1 VKVLVAVKQ
10 VAILAEEFELDGADT
25 VPPGALRRR
34 LNELDAH
41 SLEAALT
48 LNEDESGEVVAATV
62 GDEQAEDALR
72 SCLAMGA
79 DRALRI
85 WGEEL
90 ARADALTVAAAL
102 ATLARVE
109 QPDLI
114 LCGAQSSDAADAATG
129 VALAGLLDLPRVAVV
144 TAIERDGDRLVVQR
158 ELDGGA
164 LEVLRVGTPA
174 VLTVQT
180 GINDPRHATLR
191 AIKQARSKPVTVL
204 APSELALD
212 AADLEAAT
220 GSRRVRLLAPADGA
234 SATLLHGAPEQ
245 IAAQIAE
252 IVREAVR
259 A

>member
-1 VKVLVAVKQ
+1 VKILVAVKQ
-10 VAILAEEFELDGADT
+10 VAVLAEEFALDGADT
-25 VPPGALRRR
+25 VPPDAVRRR
-34 LNELDAH
+34 LNELDAN
-41 SLEAALT
+41 SVEAALT
-48 LNEDESGEVVAATV
+48 LNEGEPGEVVAVTV
-62 GDEQAEDALR
+62 GDQHAEDALR

-79 DRALRI
+79 DRAVRV
-85 WGEEL
+85 WGEQLVGADTL
-90 ARADALTVAAAL
+90 AVAAAL
-102 ATLARVE
+102 AALARVE

-114 LCGAQSSDAADAATG
+114 LCGAQSSDSADAATG

-174 VLTVQT
+174 VLTVQS

-191 AIKQARSKPVTVL
+191 AIKQARSKPVSVL

-212 AADLEAAT
+212 AADLEVAA
-220 GSRRVRLLAPADGA
+220 GSRRLRLFAPAEIAG
-234 SATLLHGAPEQ
+234 ATLLEGAPDRV
-245 IAAQIAE
+245 AAQIAE
-252 IVREAVR
+252 IVREAVS

>member
-1 VKVLVAVKQ
+1 VKILVAVKQ
-10 VAILAEEFELDGADT
+10 VAILADEFALDGADA
-25 VPPGALRRR
+25 VAPDALRRR

-41 SLEAALT
+41 SVEAALT
-48 LNEDESGEVVAATV
+48 LNEGEPGEVVAATV
-62 GDEQAEDALR
+62 GDQNAEDALR

-79 DRALRI
+79 DRALRV

-90 ARADALTVAAAL
+90 AGADTLAVAAAL
-102 ATLARVE
+102 AALARVE

-114 LCGAQSSDAADAATG
+114 LCGAQSSDAADASTG

-144 TAIERDGDRLVVQR
+144 TAIDRDGDDMVVER

-164 LEVLRVGTPA
+164 LEVLRVPRPA
-174 VLTVQT
+174 VLTVQS

-191 AIKQARSKPVTVL
+191 AIKHARSTPVSVL

-212 AADLEAAT
+212 VADIEAAA
-220 GSRRVRLLAPADGA
+220 GSRRVRLLAPAEGTG
-234 SATLLHGAPEQ
+234 ATLLEGAPDR

-252 IVREAVR
+252 IVREAVS

>member
-1 VKVLVAVKQ
+1 VKILVAVKQ
-10 VAILAEEFELDGADT
+10 VTVLAEDFALDGDDAVAPD
-25 VPPGALRRR
+25 ALRRR
-34 LNELDAH
+34 RNELDAH
-41 SLEAALT
+41 SLEAALI
-48 LNEDESGEVVAATV
+48 LNEGEAGEVVAATV
-62 GDEQAEDALR
+62 GDEDAQDALR

-79 DRALRI
+79 DRALRV

-90 ARADALTVAAAL
+90 AGADALTVAVAL
-102 ATLARVE
+102 AAVARVE

-164 LEVLRVGTPA
+164 VELLRIATPA
-174 VLTVQT
+174 VLTVQS
-180 GINDPRHATLR
+180 GINVPRHATLR
-191 AIKQARSKPVTVL
+191 AIKQARSTPVSVL
-204 APSELALD
+204 APGELALD
-212 AADLEAAT
+212 RADIEAAA
-220 GSRRVRLLAPADGA
+220 GSRRVRLFAPAEATG
-234 SATLLHGAPEQ
+234 ATLLQGAPDR

-252 IVREAVR
+252 IVREAVS

>member
-1 VKVLVAVKQ
+1 VKILVAVKQ
-10 VAILAEEFELDGADT
+10 VALLADEFELDGADT
-25 VPPGALRRR
+25 VPPDALRRR

-41 SLEAALT
+41 AVEAALT
-48 LNEDESGEVVAATV
+48 LNEGEPGEVVAATV
-62 GDEQAEDALR
+62 GDQHAEDALR

-79 DRALRI
+79 DRALRV

-90 ARADALTVAAAL
+90 AGADTLAVAAAL
-102 ATLARVE
+102 AALARVE

-114 LCGAQSSDAADAATG
+114 LCGAQSSDSADAATG

-164 LEVLRVGTPA
+164 LEVLRLGTPA
-174 VLTVQT
+174 VLTVQM
-180 GINDPRHATLR
+180 GINEPRHATLR

-212 AADLEAAT
+212 AADLEAAA
-220 GSRRVRLLAPADGA
+220 GSRTVRLLESAEGTG
-234 SATLLHGAPEQ
+234 ATLLRGAPER
-245 IAAQIAE
+245 IAAQIVE

>member
-1 VKVLVAVKQ
+1 MKILVAVKQ
-10 VAILAEEFELDGADT
+10 VAVLVEEFSLDGAGA
-25 VPPGALRRR
+25 VPPDAVRRR
-34 LNELDAH
+34 LNELDAY
-41 SLEAALT
+41 SIESALI
-48 LNEDESGEVVAATV
+48 LNDGEPGEVVVATV
-62 GDEQAEDALR
+62 GDQHAEDALR

-79 DRALRI
+79 DRALRV

-90 ARADALTVAAAL
+90 AGADALTVAAAL
-102 ATLARVE
+102 AALARVE

-144 TAIERDGDRLVVQR
+144 TAIERDRDSLVVQR

-164 LEVLRVGTPA
+164 LELLRVAMPA
-174 VLTVQT
+174 VLTVQS
-180 GINDPRHATLR
+180 GINVPRHATLR
-191 AIKQARSKPVTVL
+191 AIKHARSTPVRVL

-212 AADLEAAT
+212 GADVEAAA
-220 GSRRVRLLAPADGA
+220 GSRRVRLFAPAQATG
-234 SATLLHGAPEQ
+234 ATLLQGAPDR

-252 IVREAVR
+252 IVREAVS

>member
-1 VKVLVAVKQ
+1 MKILVAVKQ
-10 VAILAEEFELDGADT
+10 VAVLAEEFALDGADA
-25 VPPGALRRR
+25 VAPDALRRQ

-41 SLEAALT
+41 SVEAALT
-48 LNEDESGEVVAATV
+48 VNEREPGEVVAATV
-62 GDEQAEDALR
+62 ADQNADDALR

-79 DRALRI
+79 DRALRV

-90 ARADALTVAAAL
+90 VGADALTVAAAL
-102 ATLARVE
+102 AALARVE

-144 TAIERDGDRLVVQR
+144 TAIERDGDSLVVQR

-164 LEVLRVGTPA
+164 LELLRVATPA
-174 VLTVQT
+174 VLTVQS
-180 GINDPRHATLR
+180 GINIPRHPTLR
-191 AIKQARSKPVTVL
+191 AIKHARSTPVTVL

-212 AADLEAAT
+212 GTDIEAAA
-220 GSRRVRLLAPADGA
+220 GSRRVRLLAPDDGTG
-234 SATLLHGAPEQ
+234 ATLLQGTPDL

-252 IVREAVR
+252 IVREAVS

>member
-1 VKVLVAVKQ
+1 VKILVAVKQ
-10 VAILAEEFELDGADT
+10 VAVLAEEFALDDAGT
-25 VPPGALRRR
+25 VPPDALRLR

-41 SLEAALT
+41 SVEAALI
-48 LNEDESGEVVAATV
+48 LNEGGSGEVVAATV
-62 GDEQAEDALR
+62 GDRQAEQALR

-79 DRALRI
+79 DRALRV
-85 WGEEL
+85 WGKEL
-90 ARADALTVAAAL
+90 DGLDTIAVAAAL
-102 ATLARVE
+102 AALARVE

-114 LCGAQSSDAADAATG
+114 LCGAQSSDAANAATG

-180 GINDPRHATLR
+180 SINEPRQATLR
-191 AIKQARSKPVTVL
+191 AIKQARSEPVSVL
-204 APSELALD
+204 APSELALNS
-212 AADLEAAT
+212 AGVEAAA
-220 GSRRVRLLAPADGA
+220 GARRVRLLAPDAGT
-234 SATLLHGAPEQ
+234 SATLLQGAPDR

>member
-1 VKVLVAVKQ
+1 VRILVAVKQ
-10 VAILAEEFELDGADT
+10 VAVLDEEFALDRADT
-25 VPPGALRRR
+25 VPPDALRWR

-41 SLEAALT
+41 SIEAALI
-48 LNEDESGEVVAATV
+48 LNEGEVGEVVAATV
-62 GDEQAEDALR
+62 GDQQTEDALR

-79 DRALRI
+79 DRAVRV

-90 ARADALTVAAAL
+90 AGADPLAVAAAL
-102 ATLARVE
+102 AALARVE

-180 GINDPRHATLR
+180 GINVPRHATLR
-191 AIKQARSKPVTVL
+191 AIKQARAKPVSAL
-204 APSELALD
+204 APRELALD
-212 AADLEAAT
+212 RPDIDAAA
-220 GSRRVRLLAPADGA
+220 GSRRLRLVAPDTAT
-234 SATLLHGAPEQ
+234 SATLLEGGPDR

-252 IVREAVR
+252 IVREAVQ

>member
-1 VKVLVAVKQ
+1 VKILVAVKQ
-10 VAILAEEFELDGADT
+10 VAALAEEFALDGADA
-25 VPPGALRRR
+25 VPPDALRRR

-41 SLEAALT
+41 SVEAALI
-48 LNEDESGEVVAATV
+48 LNEGESGEVVAATV
-62 GDEQAEDALR
+62 GDAQTEEALR

-79 DRALRI
+79 GRAVRV
-85 WGEEL
+85 WGEQL
-90 ARADALTVAAAL
+90 LGADTLTVAAAL
-102 ATLARVE
+102 TALARVE

-144 TAIERDGDRLVVQR
+144 TAIERDGERLVVQR

-164 LEVLRVGTPA
+164 LEVLRLATPA

-191 AIKQARSKPVTVL
+191 AIKQARAKPVTVL

-212 AADLEAAT
+212 AADLEAAA
-220 GSRRVRLLAPADGA
+220 GSRRMRLLAPAEGA

-245 IAAQIAE
+245 IAAQIVE

>member
-1 VKVLVAVKQ
+1 VKILVAVKQ
-10 VAILAEEFELDGADT
+10 VAVLAEEFALDGADA
-25 VPPGALRRR
+25 VAPDALRRQ

-41 SLEAALT
+41 SVEAALT
-48 LNEDESGEVVAATV
+48 VNEREPGEVVAATV
-62 GDEQAEDALR
+62 ADQNADDALR

-79 DRALRI
+79 DRALRV

-90 ARADALTVAAAL
+90 VGADALTVAAAL
-102 ATLARVE
+102 AALARVE

-144 TAIERDGDRLVVQR
+144 TAIERDGDSLVVQR

-164 LEVLRVGTPA
+164 LELLRVATPA
-174 VLTVQT
+174 VLTVQS
-180 GINDPRHATLR
+180 GINIPRHPTLR
-191 AIKQARSKPVTVL
+191 AIKHARSTPVTVL

-212 AADLEAAT
+212 GTDIEAAA
-220 GSRRVRLLAPADGA
+220 GSRRVRLLAPDDGTG
-234 SATLLHGAPEQ
+234 ATLLQGTPDL

-252 IVREAVR
+252 IVREAVS